1 MQFRNQSVR
10 SKIRL
15 SMSFP
20 MSIRS
25 ELALRLVVL
34 TVGLVASARVTTA
47 QVPKEP
53 RNMASTSRA
62 QAERSFSTSL
72 TTSVVSRN
80 FCFLILQFCAHLS
93 RQRIRTG
100 FLVRGMILLRMICF
114 QPHGSGPFSSS
125 LWWRSP
131 PDISSVTLDHDVLC
145 KLPSHRGGGQPI
157 QLTRSLLCR
166 TTVEIRH
173 PRLGFPTL
181 PQLSTAAELFVVNLV
196 AHHDP

>member
-1 MQFRNQSVR
+1 MLRVHLQGWESNKNCSQ
-10 SKIRL
+10 
-15 SMSFP
+15 
-20 MSIRS
+20 RS
-25 ELALRLVVL
+25 EPDRIAGHLSVIAL
-34 TVGLVASARVTTA
+34 
-47 QVPKEP
+47 
-53 RNMASTSRA
+53 
-62 QAERSFSTSL
+62 FSTSL
-72 TTSVVSRN
+72 TTSVMSRN
-80 FCFLILQFCAHLS
+80 FCFWILQFRAHLS
-93 RQRIRTG
+93 RQRRRTG
-100 FLVRGMILLRMICF
+100 SLRESKNLASSMIYI

-145 KLPSHRGGGQPI
+145 KLPSLRGGGQPI